1 MIDIIIDKS
10 GFQKILLQEKLKI
23 YGFLAKLFL
32 KSRINRTYDVV
43 NADYDLGSWNRNID
57 KIDFYTH
64 YGKTEKND
72 MVIFTCNGGL
82 FKDTRSRFE
91 KKYNSMLVDILSEYK
106 QESVVELGCGIGV
119 HQFLLY
125 NEGFQKLEGYD
136 LSENAISVNK
146 QYSDKKE
153 IPILFGVHDLNQ
165 PFPENMIKNKVIF
178 THACLEQCHMIMANV
193 LNNILQGKPKI
204 VINFEVDYDSSPL
217 MVKKHFDSRGYQN
230 NLVRELKKLQKE
242 KKIEII
248 SIEKLPLSLSPF
260 NRLSAIIW
268 KIK

>member
-10 GFQKILLQEKLKI
+10 GFQKILLKEKLKI

-32 KSRINRTYDVV
+32 KSRINRTYDIV

-57 KIDFYTH
+57 KIDFDTH

-72 MVIFTCNGGL
+72 MVIFTYNGGL

-106 QESVVELGCGIGV
+106 QESVVELGCGIGI

-125 NEGFQKLEGYD
+125 NKGFQKLEGYD

-146 QYSDKKE
+146 QYADKKE
-153 IPILFGVHDLNQ
+153 IPIVFNVHDLNQ
-165 PFPENMIKNKVIF
+165 PFAENMIKNKIIF

-193 LNNILQGKPKI
+193 LHNILQGKPKI

-230 NLVRELKKLQKE
+230 NLVSHVQEDLRCARSNL
-242 KKIEII
+242 II
-248 SIEKLPLSLSPF
+248 QINL
-260 NRLSAIIW
+260 
-268 KIK
+268 